1 MLNNAL
7 ILYIL
12 RKTSLLFGILLSA
25 CLAIGQGDASFE
37 ASTDVRQVVL
47 NDYFEVNFTLKNAN
61 GSQFAP
67 PSFKDFSIVAGPNT
81 SSSMQIINGQV
92 SREMT
97 YGFTL
102 QPTKIGNLTIGSAS
116 VKANGKLLRS
126 DPISIEVVKSAVKPK
141 SGGGEQFFIRVIPNK
156 KSAYIGEQVMLDF
169 KLYTRVGIEGYDVPE
184 DPDYDGFY
192 AVELRRFSSNTVQE
206 VLNGQQYATKVLRR
220 IALFPQQTG
229 KLTVDPFRIQLAVV
243 EEEGGRSGFFF
254 QRNVKPSFF
263 TTDAIEIDVKP
274 LPGNE
279 PEGFSGA
286 VGAYELQAGID
297 RKTATTDDAITLT
310 LVLTG
315 NGDVKRVQPPLLSLS
330 DSFELYEPKMVSE
343 KTDEVRGEI
352 ISEKRFEYLI
362 LPKYAG
368 NYRLSPSV
376 SYFNSETG
384 QYASFPVGPFP
395 LSVNMGTGKPNAS
408 RSKSN
413 ESGIND
419 ILPIKTSAKLEKP
432 GSPFTGSWLFYLLA
446 LVPIIGFAV
455 LFFYVKKQRE
465 LSNIDPNIIKV
476 KSAGREAQKRLST
489 AQEQLQLG
497 NSRAFYDEIS
507 KAYIGYVCDKTGLPL
522 SQLTNEN
529 VREKLATLQISPT
542 KVDEFVKIV
551 QTCEV
556 ALYAGMDNPASMN
569 STYENAISVITAIE
583 DELDK
588 NKV

>member
-1 MLNNAL
+1 VLHNPLVVN
-7 ILYIL
+7 IL
-12 RKTSLLFGILLSA
+12 RKTSLVMGILLSA
-25 CLAIGQGDASFE
+25 FLAIGQSDASFE
-37 ASTDVRQVVL
+37 ASTDARQVVL
-47 NDYFEVNFTLKNAN
+47 DGYFEVNFTLKNAN
-61 GSQFAP
+61 GTQFAP
-67 PSFKDFSIVAGPNT
+67 PSFKDLTIVAGPNT

-92 SREMT
+92 TREMT
-97 YGFTL
+97 YGYTL
-102 QPTKIGNLTIGSAS
+102 QPTKIGNFTIGSAT

-126 DPISIEVVKSAVKPK
+126 DPISVEVVKSNVKPK
-141 SGGGEQFFIRVIPNK
+141 AGNGEQFFIRVIPNK

-243 EEEGGRSGFFF
+243 EEAGGRSGFFF
-254 QRNVKPSFF
+254 QRNVKPVYF

-279 PEGFSGA
+279 PEGFCGA
-286 VGAYELQAGID
+286 VGSYQLQAGID
-297 RKTATTDDAITLT
+297 RKAATTDDAITLT

-330 DSFELYEPKMVSE
+330 DSFEVYEPKMVGE
-343 KTDEVRGEI
+343 KTDEVKGEI

-368 NYRLSPSV
+368 NYRLNPSI

-384 QYASFPVGPFP
+384 QFASFPVGPFP
-395 LSVNMGTGKPNAS
+395 LSVKMGTGKPNAS

-413 ESGIND
+413 ELGISD
-419 ILPIKTSAKLEKP
+419 ILPIKTSAKLEKQ

-446 LVPIIGFAV
+446 LVPIIGFAALV
-455 LFFYVKKQRE
+455 SYQKKLQE
-465 LSNIDPNIIKV
+465 LSNIDPNIMKIR
-476 KSAGREAQKRLST
+476 SAGREAQKRLST

-522 SQLTNEN
+522 SQLTKEN
-529 VREKLATLQISPT
+529 VREKLATLQINPT

-551 QTCEV
+551 HTCEA

-569 STYENAISVITAIE
+569 STYENAIGVITAIE

-588 NKV
+588 NKA